1 MYLEYFGLKNRPF
14 QINTDSTMLWLGEKH
29 REALATLKY
38 GVFENKGFLLLTGD
52 IGTGKTTLINALIG
66 NLGKNVICSTISNP
80 GMEKLDFLNYIAN
93 AFHIKKKFNSKGE
106 FVIYFSHF
114 LRKAR
119 ENKKRV
125 LLIVDESQKLTQELL
140 DEIRLLSNIEIP
152 NSKLIN
158 IFFIGQNEFNVI
170 LNKSENAAVKQ
181 RITLNYNLKPLTK
194 KETYQYIQY
203 RLKIC
208 GSQNHIFKKEAIEE
222 IYNFS
227 NGIPRKINILCDHA
241 LLTGYVKG
249 KKKIDKS
256 IIIECADEI
265 EIKISDNE
273 SEKNRGNNIH
283 PKKRRSFAK
292 AAVYLSVFMIAWS
305 IIGFFYYNNDGYSFD
320 NVGKYLTQSF
330 NGIKNKIFTGISMD
344 TGKAE
349 ADINEISTRKM
360 TMKENADDLNKLTAL
375 NQMGLNPQKKN
386 KVQGV
391 IKEKE
396 ELESDLQNR
405 LRSLDGVIESNE
417 IETQTTSDSKIN
429 TVNPLTITGAE
440 NSEKEGKNG
449 VVENAAFIDQN
460 DSIQHDLLVQKIK
473 REFIG
478 KEKSEGKIQEDAE
491 NILNKKFAVYFD
503 YNSKL
508 LTQDGTR
515 VIQDIVEIIRKHPNA
530 VLIVKG
536 HTDNA
541 GYHETNLTLSLKRAN
556 IVKNYLVQKGIQHN
570 RIETIALGDSE
581 PIASNDNSAGRR
593 INRRV
598 EIEIHHK
605 G

>member
-273 SEKNRGNNIH
+273 SEKNEGKNIQ
-283 PKKRRSFAK
+283 PKKGRSFAK

-305 IIGFFYYNNDGYSFD
+305 IIGLFYYNNNGYSFD
-320 NVGKYLTQSF
+320 NVGKYLTQSL
-330 NGIKNKIFTGISMD
+330 NGIKSKIFTGISID
-344 TGKAE
+344 KSE
-349 ADINEISTRKM
+349 ADIKEISTRQKPVKENENNLNQL
-360 TMKENADDLNKLTAL
+360 TASNEKGLSAQKKNRIKDVMKEN
-375 NQMGLNPQKKN
+375 P
-386 KVQGV
+386 
-391 IKEKE
+391 
-396 ELESDLQNR
+396 ESDLQNR
-405 LRSLDGVIESNE
+405 LESLGEVIESKE
-417 IETQTTSDSKIN
+417 IATETTSDSKIKKEN
-429 TVNPLTITGAE
+429 LLTLAGVE
-440 NSEKEGKNG
+440 DSETERNDA
-449 VVENAAFIDQN
+449 VVKNAAFIDQN
-460 DSIQHDLLVQKIK
+460 NSMPHDLSTPKIK
-473 REFIG
+473 SKFIG
-478 KEKSEGKIQEDAE
+478 EENSGEKIQDNAE
-491 NILNKKFAVYFD
+491 NIPNKNYAIYFD

-508 LTQDGTR
+508 LTPDGTR
-515 VIQDIVEIIRKHPNA
+515 IIQDMVEIIRKNPNA

-536 HTDNA
+536 HTDNS
-541 GYHETNLTLSLKRAN
+541 GYHETNITLSQKRAN
-556 IVKNYLVQKGIQHN
+556 IVKNYLIQKGIHYN
-570 RIETIALGDSE
+570 RIETKAFGDSE
-581 PIASNDNSAGRR
+581 PIARNDNSAGRR

-598 EIEIHHK
+598 EIEILNK